1 MKSSKLL
8 TAILI
13 VLIAIVVMLCA
24 FLVSILMQPTDPSQT
39 SSTTTSSVTSST
51 TRPTTTTTTTT
62 TTTSSTTT
70 TTTTTAN
77 STTTTTTTTTTGT
90 QNPNEPDEGGVDGI
104 FLYDV
109 DPDNDGYR
117 ILGIDPEYLSWQSPP
132 DVLEIPAKINGV
144 QVTAIGKRAF
154 EGVQSTTIILP
165 EGLLDI
171 YQYAFYGSGAKNINV
186 PSTVIYIGKGAFQ
199 KCHFLT
205 SIELPDGVDTIRD
218 DTFRECTYLES
229 VTLPD
234 TLDYI
239 GFYAFAQCQTLTSLT
254 VPKSCIVESTAFNY
268 SPNLTVEYK

>member
-24 FLVSILMQPTDPSQT
+24 YLVSILMQPTDPPQT

-51 TRPTTTTTTTT
+51 TRPTTTSST
-62 TTTSSTTT
+62 TTTS

-90 QNPNEPDEGGVDGI
+90 QSPNEPDEGGVDGI

-109 DPDNDGYR
+109 DPYNDGYR
-117 ILGIDPEYLSWQSPP
+117 ILGIDPDYLSWQSPP

-144 QVTAIGKRAF
+144 QVTAIGERAF
-154 EGVQSTTIILP
+154 EGVQSSTIILP

-171 YQYAFYGSGAKNINV
+171 YQYAFYSSGAKNINI
-186 PSTVIYIGKGAFQ
+186 PSTVIYIGTGAFQ
-199 KCHFLT
+199 KCHFIT
-205 SIELPDGVDTIRD
+205 SITIPDGVDIIRN
-218 DTFRECTYLES
+218 DTFRECTYLER

-234 TLDYI
+234 TLNYI
-239 GFYAFAQCQTLTSLT
+239 GFYAFAQCKTLTSLT
-254 VPKSCIVESTAFNY
+254 VPQNCTVESTAFNF

>member
-1 MKSSKLL
+1 MKTNKLL
-8 TAILI
+8 IAILV
-13 VLIAIVVMLCA
+13 VLIAIVVLLASMLINKM
-24 FLVSILMQPTDPSQT
+24 VNSNTPSTTPSTQGT
-39 SSTTTSSVTSST
+39 SSTTTTLPSHQTTTST
-51 TRPTTTTTTTT
+51 TSGTTTTTTTT
-62 TTTSSTTT
+62 TAESQT
-70 TTTTTAN
+70 
-77 STTTTTTTTTTGT
+77 
-90 QNPNEPDEGGVDGI
+90 PNIPQDGGVYDI

-154 EGVQSTTIILP
+154 EGVQSSTIILP

-171 YQYAFYGSGAKNINV
+171 YQYAFYSSGAKNINI

-199 KCHFLT
+199 KCHFIT
-205 SIELPDGVDTIRD
+205 SITIPDGVDIIYD
-218 DTFRECTYLES
+218 DTFRECTYLER

-234 TLDYI
+234 TLNYI
-239 GFYAFAQCQTLTSLT
+239 GFYAFAQCKTLTSLT
-254 VPKSCIVESTAFNY
+254 VPKNCTVESTAFNF